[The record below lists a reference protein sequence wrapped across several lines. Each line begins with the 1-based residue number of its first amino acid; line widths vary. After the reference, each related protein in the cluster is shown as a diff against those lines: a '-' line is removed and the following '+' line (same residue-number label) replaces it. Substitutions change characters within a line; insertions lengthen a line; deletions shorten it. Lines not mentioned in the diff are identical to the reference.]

1 MLKIMGNIADCYGV
15 LKPNKQLLNKYM
27 ESLEEARRA
36 DQIDEKKFLFLRTH
50 SAVID
55 SLMNITRG
63 DYARFNSQTY
73 LEVYDDIEQRSLK
86 KYRDEA
92 ELHQQTRDKLK
103 EIETI
108 AEKERKAS
116 QEAIEK
122 LTKKIEAM
130 ENDAFQKRVKL
141 WGNIATFFLVAVPCG
156 LLSVL
161 IELIKARFSEFS
173 WASFACIAVS
183 LCVVSILTKIAAKGK
198 RACFKWVTNYLRKK

>member
-1 MLKIMGNIADCYGV
+1 
-15 LKPNKQLLNKYM
+15 
-27 ESLEEARRA
+27 
-36 DQIDEKKFLFLRTH
+36 
-50 SAVID
+50 
-55 SLMNITRG
+55 MNITRG